1 MKKLNSY
8 FLTLLAAVVIL
19 ISFTSCDKDEAG
31 VYKPGKKIS
40 QIFFKDDGAQEYIQ
54 QSWKWDGNTLK
65 SITYYDQGDSI
76 GADNFEYTDG
86 VLSKIVDNYDYYSVF
101 TYTDKQYAKI
111 EYFSNQGVLLS
122 DVVFTYNTD
131 GKVSQ
136 LAVTTYTVTKELLSM
151 MNRTLSGRI
160 LPTSV
165 ATQMMKAVQ
174 NNAVNNSKATTNTS
188 FVYDGD
194 NISSMSVGTY
204 LTTYANYDDK
214 LNPYYYFFPFSTLK
228 ESTNNLVYQ
237 KNNPGS
243 MTTTVA
249 SADVTT
255 NFTYTY
261 DGDYPTSVIST
272 ASLGIITLKT
282 TTRIVYED

>member
-19 ISFTSCDKDEAG
+19 VSFTSCDKDEAG
-31 VYKPGKKIS
+31 VYNPGKKIS
-40 QIFFKDDGAQEYIQ
+40 KIYFKDDGAQEYIQ
-54 QSWKWDGNTLK
+54 QSWKWDGNTLN
-65 SITYYDQGDSI
+65 SITYYEQGDSV

-86 VLSKIVDNYDYYSVF
+86 VLTKITDNYNYYSVF
-101 TYTDKQYAKI
+101 TITDKKYVKI
-111 EYFSNQGVLLS
+111 EYFSNQDVLLS
-122 DVVFTYNTD
+122 DIVFTYNTD
-131 GKVSQ
+131 DKVSQ
-136 LAVTTYTVTKELLSM
+136 LAITTYTVTKELLSM

-160 LPTSV
+160 LPASV
-165 ATQMMKAVQ
+165 ATQMMKNVQ
-174 NNAVNNSKATTNTS
+174 NNAVNNSKSTINTS

-204 LTTYANYDDK
+204 LTTYASYDDK
-214 LNPYYYFFPFSTLK
+214 LNPYYFFFPFSTLK
-228 ESTNNLVYQ
+228 ETTNNFVYQ

-243 MTTTVA
+243 MTTTVS

-261 DGDYPTSVIST
+261 DGDYPTSIISST
-272 ASLGIITLKT
+272 SLGLVSLTT